1 MAAEPVTVWERPERG
16 ARGPAP
22 ERSRAQIAAAAV
34 ALADAEGLA
43 AVSMRQVAARLATG
57 PASLYRYLADRDELL
72 DLMLDAMVAEIDLTA
87 PLAGDPVEDLLA
99 LAVQAK
105 EVHLRHPWLL
115 DIPAEPL
122 RLGPN
127 GLDYLEH
134 ALRVLAPAPLAEQ
147 SKLETI
153 GLLNALV
160 TQFARAE
167 LQARRSPTGRQQA
180 QAAYLVSAAAAGRH
194 PLIARALAGQT
205 AAGAAARPGSQFA
218 PVVRRVLAG
227 LAPGREWPAGEDRT

>member
-1 MAAEPVTVWERPERG
+1 MTRRGTGDPAAEEPVTVWERPERG

-34 ALADAEGLA
+34 ELADAEGLV
-43 AVSMRQVAARLATG
+43 AVSMRQVASKLATG

-72 DLMLDAMVAEIDLTA
+72 DLMTDAVAGEVDLTI
-87 PLAGDPVEDLLA
+87 PLSGDPVEDLLV
-99 LAVQAK
+99 LAVRSK

-115 DIPAEPL
+115 DIPTEPL

-127 GLDYLEH
+127 GLDHLEY
-134 ALRVLAPAPLAEQ
+134 ALRALAPTALSEQ
-147 SKLETI
+147 SKLQTI

-167 LQARRSPTGRQQA
+167 LDGRRSPTTRRKA
-180 QAAYLVSAAAAGRH
+180 QAAYLIKAAATGRH
-194 PLIARALAGQT
+194 PLVAQALADQAASDAAPRPQT
-205 AAGAAARPGSQFA
+205 QFI
-218 PVVRRVLAG
+218 PLLRRVLVG
-227 LAPGREWPAGEDRT
+227 LTS